1 MLQTRGVRLAGAAA
15 WAGVAAVLGIAGVG
29 LFAARPPGSWSGTT
43 APAQVGAP
51 PPARGLGVT
60 ALGRLEPRNGLTRIA
75 GPSDVTV
82 VIAELRVDEG
92 DRVQAGQVVAQLDTF
107 AVRKAAVERVEAE
120 LANARAEL
128 KRSEELRDG
137 DFVSESHRD
146 QWLLKVQVARAEL
159 NGARAEFERALVRS
173 PVDGVVVKVHA
184 RAGER
189 VGPKGILEVGRI
201 DEMFAI
207 AEVYETDIGGIRVGQ
222 RATVTSPV
230 LSGPITGQV
239 EWINLKV
246 GKLDV
251 LGSDPAA
258 RTDARVVEVEVRLDE
273 GHLVSGLTN
282 LQVEVEF
289 EP

>member
-1 MLQTRGVRLAGAAA
+1 ME
-15 WAGVAAVLGIAGVG
+15 
-29 LFAARPPGSWSGTT
+29 
-43 APAQVGAP
+43 AQ
-51 PPARGLGVT
+51 
-60 ALGRLEPRNGLTRIA
+60 
-75 GPSDVTV
+75 
-82 VIAELRVDEG
+82 
-92 DRVQAGQVVAQLDTF
+92 
-107 AVRKAAVERVEAE
+107 

-128 KRSEELRDG
+128 KRNDELHES

-146 QWLLKVQVARAEL
+146 RWLLKVQVARAEVS
-159 NGARAEFERALVRS
+159 GARAELERTLVRS
-173 PVDGVVVKVHA
+173 PVDGVVVKIHA

-189 VGPKGILEVGRI
+189 VGQEGILEVGRI
-201 DEMFAI
+201 DEMVAI
-207 AEVYETDIGGIRVGQ
+207 AEVYETDITGIRVGQ

-230 LSGPITGQV
+230 LPEPLTGQV
-239 EWINLKV
+239 DWINLKV

-258 RTDARVVEVEVRLDE
+258 RTDARVVEVEVRLDD

>member
-1 MLQTRGVRLAGAAA
+1 MLQTQAVRLAGLAT
-15 WAGVAAVLGIAGVG
+15 WTGVAAVLGIAGWGV
-29 LFAARPPGSWSGTT
+29 FAAWPLGTWSGTT
-43 APAQVGAP
+43 ALAQVGAA
-51 PPARGLGVT
+51 PPARNLGVT
-60 ALGRLEPRNGLTRIA
+60 ALGRLEPKDGLIRIA
-75 GPSDVTV
+75 GPSDTSV

-92 DRVQAGQVVAQLDTF
+92 DRVESGQVVAQLDTF
-107 AVRKAAVERVEAE
+107 AVRKAGVARVEAE
-120 LANARAEL
+120 LANAKAEL
-128 KRSEELRDG
+128 RRNDALRDG
-137 DFVSESHRD
+137 DIISESHRD
-146 QWLLKVQVARAEL
+146 RWLLKVQVARAEV
-159 NGARAEFERALVRS
+159 NGARAELERTLVRS

-184 RAGER
+184 REGER
-189 VGPKGILEVGRI
+189 VGPKGIMEVGKI

-207 AEVYETDIGGIRVGQ
+207 AEVYETDIPGIRVGQ
-222 RATVTSPV
+222 RATVSSPV
-230 LSGPITGQV
+230 LPRPITGEV

-273 GHLVSGLTN
+273 GQLVSGLTN